1 MPQTKKYLVLT
12 PLPSKKARVMMGWA
26 GCYCFAFESYAI
38 SSTHTHS
45 PLNLEDVLQ
54 LYSNSLSLG
63 SSLSRR
69 CTQQL
74 TTNSLSLGR
83 EELTVGEAF
92 CQRRRPSLWKTII
105 GELPNYI
112 QHHLLPHVFVF
123 VFEFV
128 FVFVFVLVF
137 VPCIYIQHNLPHVTK
152 DTKPGFDWPQHLS
165 INAVQYFFVI
175 WVLDN

>member
-1 MPQTKKYLVLT
+1 MLL
-12 PLPSKKARVMMGWA
+12 L
-26 GCYCFAFESYAI
+26 CFWI
-38 SSTHTHS
+38 LCNIIHTHTHS

-128 FVFVFVLVF
+128 FVFVFVFVLVF

-152 DTKPGFDWPQHLS
+152 DTKPGLDWPQHLS